1 MLRKFPYI
9 KRMRYFVL
17 VCCAVTAAT
26 SQASLIVNGSFETGD
41 TFVNTALGAMQLVGS
56 SSTIAGWTSTGDEI
70 AWVDDTNLD
79 GIFASEGSKHLDLAG
94 FTNAGAA
101 GGIEQSFATSIGQTY
116 SVTFDMA
123 TNPAYG
129 QSCIAVFAAGSFQIF
144 TPTVGPGQIWHS
156 YSWNFTATSTTTTLK
171 FQEANSGQTVYNG
184 LDNVAVNAVPEPASL
199 TALGLGLVALLRKR
213 KLS

>member
-1 MLRKFPYI
+1 
-9 KRMRYFVL
+9 MRFYVL
-17 VCCAVTAAT
+17 VCFALTAAA
-26 SQASLIVNGSFETGD
+26 SQASLIVNGSFETGG
-41 TFVNTALGAMQLVGS
+41 TFVNTALGAMQLPGS
-56 SSTIAGWTSTGDEI
+56 STTIAGWTTTGEEI

-79 GIFASEGSKHLDLAG
+79 GIFASVGSRHLDLAG
-94 FTNAGAA
+94 FTNVAPA
-101 GGIEQSFATSIGQTY
+101 GGIEQSFATTIGQTY
-116 SVTFDMA
+116 AVTFDMA

-184 LDNVAVNAVPEPASL
+184 LDNVAVNVVPEPASL
-199 TALGLGLVALLRKR
+199 TALGLGICAVLRRR
-213 KLS
+213 KA

>member
-1 MLRKFPYI
+1 M
-9 KRMRYFVL
+9 
-17 VCCAVTAAT
+17 TAAA
-26 SQASLIVNGSFETGD
+26 SQASLIVNGGFEAGG
-41 TFVNTALGAMQLVGS
+41 TFVNTALGAMQLPGA
-56 SSTIAGWTSTGDEI
+56 SSTISGWTSTGDEI

-79 GIFASEGSKHLDLAG
+79 GIFASEGSRHLDLAG
-94 FTNAGAA
+94 FTNVAPA
-101 GGIEQSFATSIGQTY
+101 GGIEQSFATTVGQTY
-116 SVTFDMA
+116 VVTFEMA

-199 TALGLGLVALLRKR
+199 TAFGLGLAALLRKR

>member
-1 MLRKFPYI
+1 MG
-9 KRMRYFVL
+9 MRYFIL
-17 VCCAVTAAT
+17 TCFAVTAAA
-26 SQASLIVNGSFETGD
+26 SQASLIVNGSFEAGGS
-41 TFVNTALGAMQLVGS
+41 FVNTQQGAMQLLGS
-56 SSTIAGWTSTGDEI
+56 SSVVTGWTSGGDEI
-70 AWVDDTNLD
+70 AWIDNSNLY
-79 GIFASEGSKHLDLAG
+79 GIFASEGSRHLDLAG
-94 FTNAGAA
+94 FFDAAPAGA
-101 GGIEQSFATSIGQTY
+101 IEQSFATTVGQTY
-116 SVTFDMA
+116 AVTFDMA

-171 FQEANSGQTVYNG
+171 FQEANAGQTVYNG

-199 TALGLGLVALLRKR
+199 TALGLGLAAMLRKR

>member
-1 MLRKFPYI
+1 
-9 KRMRYFVL
+9 MRFFVL
-17 VCCAVTAAT
+17 VCCALAAAT
-26 SQASLIVNGSFETGD
+26 SQASLIVNGSFETGG
-41 TFVNTALGAMQLVGS
+41 TFVNTALGAMQLIGS
-56 SSTIAGWTSTGDEI
+56 NSTISGWTSTGDEI

-79 GIFASEGSKHLDLAG
+79 GIFASEGSRHLDLAG
-94 FTNAGAA
+94 FSNAAPA
-101 GGIEQSFATSIGQTY
+101 GGIEQSFATTVGQTY

-123 TNPAYG
+123 TNPNYG

-144 TPTVGPGQIWHS
+144 TPTVGPGQMWHS
-156 YSWNFTATSTTTTLK
+156 YSWNFTATSTTTNLK

-199 TALGLGLVALLRKR
+199 TALGLGLAVLLRKR